1 MIAVQQPPIPAV
13 YLPTGDRTLI
23 LAWRDGDDGRAG
35 AVFVLE
41 DGRVTAQPLETLSI
55 DYRWDINRQK
65 WVDVSGIPLDIE
77 LEDDG
82 ADTDQGDEDDGRPSV
97 SGLVPDADGT
107 S

>member
-13 YLPTGDRTLI
+13 YLSTGDRTLI

-35 AVFVLE
+35 AIFVLE
-41 DGRVTAQPLETLSI
+41 DGRVVAQPLETLSI